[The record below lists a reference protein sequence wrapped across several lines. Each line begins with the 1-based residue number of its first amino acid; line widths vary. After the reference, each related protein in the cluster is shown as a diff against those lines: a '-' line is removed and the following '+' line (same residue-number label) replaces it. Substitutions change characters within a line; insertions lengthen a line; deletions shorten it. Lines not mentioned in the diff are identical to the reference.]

1 MNHGAQLGLLL
12 FQGVAQ
18 LKAFEISRQPMTEGS
33 GAIAQ
38 LLIPLRVPRFGGDK
52 IGAQGPKDQ
61 FPIA

>member
-1 MNHGAQLGLLL
+1 
-12 FQGVAQ
+12 
-18 LKAFEISRQPMTEGS
+18 MTEGS

-38 LLIPLRVPRFGGDK
+38 LLVPLRVPRFGRDK